1 MSKINNWFLSSE
13 DVQDDKQYYTYSLDH
28 KYERLDRFA
37 ILAKNFSEE
46 TIQSVLYYIHN
57 NQKWSIFQNGD
68 YNSTGELLGYGCG
81 NGRGTI
87 NGGGCD

>member
-1 MSKINNWFLSSE
+1 MSKINNWFLLNE
-13 DVQDDKQYYTYSLDH
+13 DVRDDKQYYSYSLEH
-28 KYERLDRFA
+28 KYEFIDRFA
-37 ILAKNFSEE
+37 ILAKNFPEE
-46 TIQSVLYYIHN
+46 TIQSVLYNIHN

-68 YNSTGELLGYGCG
+68 YNSTDELLGYGCG

>member
-1 MSKINNWFLSSE
+1 MSRINNWFLLNE
-13 DVQDDKQYYTYSLDH
+13 DIRDDKQYYTYSLEH
-28 KYERLDRFA
+28 KYEYLDRFA
-37 ILAKNFSEE
+37 ILVKDFSEE

-68 YNSTGELLGYGCG
+68 YNSTPELLGYGCG
-81 NGRGTI
+81 NGCGTI

>member
-1 MSKINNWFLSSE
+1 MSKINNWFLLSE
-13 DVQDDKQYYTYSLDH
+13 DIRDDKQYYTYSLEH
-28 KYERLDRFA
+28 KYECLDRFA
-37 ILAKNFSEE
+37 ILVKDFSEE

>member
-1 MSKINNWFLSSE
+1 MSKINNWFLSNE
-13 DVQDDKQYYTYSLDH
+13 DIRDDKQYYTYSLEH
-28 KYERLDRFA
+28 KYECLDRFA
-37 ILAKNFSEE
+37 ILVKDFSEE

-68 YNSTGELLGYGCG
+68 FNSTGELLGYGCG

>member
-1 MSKINNWFLSSE
+1 MCKLNNWFLLNE
-13 DVQDDKQYYTYSLDH
+13 DIRDDKQYYTYSLEH
-28 KYERLDRFA
+28 KYECLDRFA
-37 ILAKNFSEE
+37 ILVKDFSEE

>member
-1 MSKINNWFLSSE
+1 MSKINNWFLSNE
-13 DVQDDKQYYTYSLDH
+13 DIRDDKQYYTYSLEH
-28 KYERLDRFA
+28 KYECLDRFA
-37 ILAKNFSEE
+37 ILVKDFSEE

>member
-1 MSKINNWFLSSE
+1 MSKINNWFLLNE
-13 DVQDDKQYYTYSLDH
+13 DVRDDKQYYSYSLEH
-28 KYERLDRFA
+28 KYEFIDRFA
-37 ILAKNFSEE
+37 ILAKNFPEE
-46 TIQSVLYYIHN
+46 TIQSVLYNIHN

-68 YNSTGELLGYGCG
+68 HNSTGELLGYGCG

>member
-1 MSKINNWFLSSE
+1 MSKINNWFLLSE
-13 DVQDDKQYYTYSLDH
+13 DIRDDKQYYTYSLEH
-28 KYERLDRFA
+28 KYECLDRFA
-37 ILAKNFSEE
+37 ILIKDFSEE

-87 NGGGCD
+87 NGGGYD

>member
-1 MSKINNWFLSSE
+1 MSKINNWFLLNE
-13 DVQDDKQYYTYSLDH
+13 DIRDDKQYYTYSLEH
-28 KYERLDRFA
+28 KYECLDRFA
-37 ILAKNFSEE
+37 IFVKDFSEE